1 MTGRVDGKGK
11 KRGLRRVLRAP
22 LLIGAAASAGLLIAP
37 TVSSAFANHFDAS
50 PVSLAARGGIGSF
63 TPASI
68 DPRLAAQ
75 ITVRALSNGK
85 LFRFTPA
92 GTETRPDRAVTVA
105 VRVNDDTSRVVSVR
119 QAFAAAAT
127 TPGAAT
133 VRIAPT
139 AYNLGLAR
147 GYPELCDRWI
157 ATARSRAS
165 GNARFPGFQ
174 AVRSC
179 TDGAGPPF
187 AAPGTGPEGTRRRAP
202 RTLENQGDYQVDLG
216 GSYRLTGN
224 LNVMAA
230 SAIRR
235 SAIACV
241 PDGWQAGQPGCLRR
255 NAVPLLISRHR
266 RFLRIG
272 AFRWCRVICTFLRA
286 CSITG
291 SIILRCSN
299 ISRCN
304 NWILIRKALVA
315 PRPYP
320 YA

>member
-92 GTETRPDRAVTVA
+92 
-105 VRVNDDTSRVVSVR
+105 VSVR

-147 GYPELCDRWI
+147 GYQSFAIDGSQPREV
-157 ATARSRAS
+157 ARLEM
-165 GNARFPGFQ
+165 PDFQ
-174 AVRSC
+174 AFKLS
-179 TDGAGPPF
+179 GPAPT
-187 AAPGTGPEGTRRRAP
+187 APGRLSPRLELDQKERAGRAP

-224 LNVMAA
+224 LNVMAG
-230 SAIRR
+230 IRYSSER
-235 SAIACV
+235 DRLR
-241 PDGWQAGQPGCLRR
+241 PLTDGKQDSQAVYVGTQF
-255 NAVPLLISRHR
+255 H
-266 RFLRIG
+266 F
-272 AFRWCRVICTFLRA
+272 
-286 CSITG
+286 
-291 SIILRCSN
+291 
-299 ISRCN
+299 
-304 NWILIRKALVA
+304 
-315 PRPYP
+315 
-320 YA
+320 

>member
-105 VRVNDDTSRVVSVR
+105 VRVNDDTRASCPSARPLPPPRPRRVRPPCGSRQRPITWASR
-119 QAFAAAAT
+119 AA
-127 TPGAAT
+127 
-133 VRIAPT
+133 IQSF
-139 AYNLGLAR
+139 
-147 GYPELCDRWI
+147 DRWI

-286 CSITG
+286 CSI
-291 SIILRCSN
+291 
-299 ISRCN
+299 
-304 NWILIRKALVA
+304 NWQHYTAMQQYIALQ
-315 PRPYP
+315 
-320 YA
+320 

>member
-11 KRGLRRVLRAP
+11 KRGLRRILRAP

-37 TVSSAFANHFDAS
+37 TVSSAFASHFDAS

-127 TPGAAT
+127 TLGAAT

-147 GYPELCDRWI
+147 GYQSFAIDGSQPRE
-157 ATARSRAS
+157 AARLEM
-165 GNARFPGFQ
+165 PDFQ
-174 AVRSC
+174 AFKLS
-179 TDGAGPPF
+179 GPAPT
-187 AAPGTGPEGTRRRAP
+187 APGRLSPRLELDQKERAGRAP

-224 LNVMAA
+224 LNVMAG
-230 SAIRR
+230 IRYSSER
-235 SAIACV
+235 DRLR
-241 PDGWQAGQPGCLRR
+241 PLTDGKQDSQAVYVGTQF
-255 NAVPLLISRHR
+255 H
-266 RFLRIG
+266 F
-272 AFRWCRVICTFLRA
+272 
-286 CSITG
+286 
-291 SIILRCSN
+291 
-299 ISRCN
+299 
-304 NWILIRKALVA
+304 
-315 PRPYP
+315 
-320 YA
+320 